1 MPDFSI
7 DYSTLYDVQAQM
19 KKLAEQAADGGATGA
34 FKELGDAN
42 SGERKAA
49 LGTSGLSYEFNL
61 FYHHSKSRTESAKE
75 GLEKLSE
82 SFKAVSDIFFD
93 ADSNIASAAGLMGNS
108 VGLSDW
114 KSDKAAYDKYLA
126 DKAAWDAYLAGIGA
140 TEWFGEH
147 PDETSIRAVCH
158 ADDAPPWCANWN
170 EDKPFPMHPGKPED
184 APKDPG
190 APPTSW
196 HHEDENGTIDV
207 KIELDKDNNVVK
219 ETSTI
224 TNPQGQ
230 SFTSETVYDGPP
242 QMIDPPGDDTDP
254 FDVRDYT
261 ITTTSS
267 DGTKSTATVTIN
279 EDGSGTMVTVDGE
292 EKVTSTRSG
301 PPPAEWVETGRED
314 L

>member
-7 DYSTLYDVQAQM
+7 DYSTLYNVQAQM
-19 KKLAEQAADGGATGA
+19 KKLAEQAASGGATGA

-42 SGERKAA
+42 SGERTAA

-93 ADSNIASAAGLMGNS
+93 ADANISSAAGLMGNS

-114 KSDKAAYDKYLA
+114 KSDKAAYDNWVA
-126 DKAAWDAYLAGIGA
+126 DKAEWDAYLESIGA
-140 TEWFGEH
+140 TEWFAEH

-170 EDKPFPMHPGKPED
+170 EDKPFPMHPGD
-184 APKDPG
+184 APEKPG
-190 APPTSW
+190 PPPTSY
-196 HHEDENGTIDV
+196 HYEDENGTIDV
-207 KIELDKDNNVVK
+207 KIELDKDDNVVK

-224 TNPQGQ
+224 TNPEGQ
-230 SFTSETVYDGPP
+230 TFTTETVYNGPP
-242 QMIDPPGDDTDP
+242 QMIDPPGDAEP
-254 FDVRDYT
+254 YDVRDYT
-261 ITTTSS
+261 ITTTSA

-301 PPPAEWVETGRED
+301 PDAEWVETGRED